1 MSMHE
6 RYRRVEGMKKTVLFL
21 LASMAAAVLAA
32 CGAAALSAVP
42 VLGQVPN
49 RGSVS
54 DKEFSETRQGKK
66 RKREPGL

>member
-1 MSMHE
+1 MSSP
-6 RYRRVEGMKKTVLFL
+6 RLLSQSSYFWPLGMV
-21 LASMAAAVLAA
+21 A
-32 CGAAALSAVP
+32 GALSAVP

-54 DKEFSETRQGKK
+54 DKEFSETGQGKR